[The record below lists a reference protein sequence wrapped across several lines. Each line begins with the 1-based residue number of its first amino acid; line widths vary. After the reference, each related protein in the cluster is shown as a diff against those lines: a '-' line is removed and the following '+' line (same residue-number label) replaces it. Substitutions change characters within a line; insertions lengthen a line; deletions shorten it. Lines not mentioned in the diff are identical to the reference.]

1 MSAGA
6 GWIGDL
12 LAATRPQAVAA
23 LLRHFRNLDRA
34 EEAFQEAC
42 VRALRTWPDNG
53 PPRNAAAWLIMVG
66 RNAMIDAARRT
77 KREAPLVFEEAIP
90 DQSTGQ
96 DVTVA
101 RIDEADY
108 RDDILRLLFVCCH
121 PVLKPT
127 DQVALSLR
135 IVGGLSTAQIARA
148 FLVGDK
154 AMEQRITRAK
164 RRIAEADVGY
174 EVPGPVERAERIG
187 AVAGVIYLVFNEGYT
202 TGIASEGARATL
214 CEEAIRL
221 GRLLQRLFP
230 TDPEIMGLLALMLLQ
245 HARAGARFDD
255 KGEVIPLD
263 QQDRARWDGVR
274 IAEGRALVDKAA
286 RHAPPGS
293 YQLQAA
299 IAAQHAR
306 PDGADWAQIARLYA
320 ALEHV
325 QPSPVVTL
333 NRSVALLKAGQ
344 AGEAWTLLAPLSSRL
359 DGYFYFHGARG
370 AILRELGRAD
380 EARRA
385 FAQAISLANTA
396 AEAAHM
402 RDQLDAL

>member
-1 MSAGA
+1 MSRGT

-12 LAATRPQAVAA
+12 LAAARPQAVAA
-23 LLRHFRNLDRA
+23 LLRHFRDLDRA

-42 VRALRTWPDNG
+42 VRALRTWPEKG

-77 KREAPLVFEEAIP
+77 KREAPLAREEAIP
-90 DQSTGQ
+90 DAGTGQ
-96 DVTVA
+96 DATVA

-135 IVGGLSTAQIARA
+135 IVGGLSVGQIARA
-148 FLVGDK
+148 FLVGDS

-164 RRIAEADVGY
+164 RRIAQADVGY

-202 TGIASEGARATL
+202 TGIAAEGARAAL

-230 TDPEIMGLLALMLLQ
+230 TEPEIMGLLALMLLQ

-255 KGEVIPLD
+255 AGEVIPLD
-263 QQDRARWDGVR
+263 RQDRARWDGVR

-286 RHAPPGS
+286 RHARPGG

-306 PDGADWAQIARLYA
+306 AQGTDWGRIAQLYA
-320 ALEHV
+320 ALEHL

-333 NRSVALLKAGQ
+333 NRAVALLKAGQ
-344 AGEAWTLLAPLSSRL
+344 AEDAWGLVAPLASQL

-370 AILRELGRAD
+370 AILRALGRAD
-380 EARRA
+380 EAREA